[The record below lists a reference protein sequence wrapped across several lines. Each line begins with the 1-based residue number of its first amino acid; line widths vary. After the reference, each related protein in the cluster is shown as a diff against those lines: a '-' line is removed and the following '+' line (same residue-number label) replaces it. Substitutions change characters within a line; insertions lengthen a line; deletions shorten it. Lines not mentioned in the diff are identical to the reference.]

1 MEDIDFKNFDDQL
14 SDDERLLHSE
24 VICGEADL
32 YYIDCYLQELF
43 RQSEEL

>member
-1 MEDIDFKNFDDQL
+1 MEDIDCTKFDDQI
-14 SDDERLLHSE
+14 SDDERLMYSE

-43 RQSEEL
+43 LTE